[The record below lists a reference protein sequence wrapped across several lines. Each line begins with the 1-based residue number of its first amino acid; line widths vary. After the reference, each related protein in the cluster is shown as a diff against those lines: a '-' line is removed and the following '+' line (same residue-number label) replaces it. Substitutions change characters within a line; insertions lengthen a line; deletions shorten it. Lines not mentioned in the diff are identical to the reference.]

1 MDVEHQSNIAKGT
14 ISSQMQGESQTE
26 AVVVQLSR
34 QKDGAVA
41 ESDRKGEEEGKGSA
55 GGSVKSKTNAIR

>member
-1 MDVEHQSNIAKGT
+1 
-14 ISSQMQGESQTE
+14 MQGESQTE